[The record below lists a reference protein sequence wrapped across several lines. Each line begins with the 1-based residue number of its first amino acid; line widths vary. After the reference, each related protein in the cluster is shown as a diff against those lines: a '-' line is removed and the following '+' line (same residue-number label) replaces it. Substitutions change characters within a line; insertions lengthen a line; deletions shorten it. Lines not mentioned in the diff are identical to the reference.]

1 MDEQLPLFPTGLTR
15 AQRDRLTACAHRAA
29 ALTVGELHEVARRHL
44 DAAADAHQG
53 NPFVNLR
60 LATALCDTIDR
71 VTMVWET
78 LAPHGRLWFAGAILH
93 FASSDD
99 DEPDFTSPIGFEDD
113 TEVLNACLRF
123 MGYDDLCVHPEDYD
137 DI

>member
-1 MDEQLPLFPTGLTR
+1 MDAQLPLLPNGLTR
-15 AQRDRLTACAHRAA
+15 TQRDRLMTCAHRAA
-29 ALTVGELHEVARRHL
+29 TFTVEELQAVAQRHL

-60 LATALCDTIDR
+60 LATALFNAIAQ

-78 LAPHGRLWFAGAILH
+78 LAPHVCFWFAGAILY

-99 DEPDFTSPIGFEDD
+99 DEPDFTSPIGFDD
-113 TEVLNACLRF
+113 DAEVLNACLRF
-123 MGYDDLCVHPEDYD
+123 AGYDALCVNPEVYD
-137 DI
+137 DV